1 MTTQT
6 NDTKRTPAVTAT
18 MDTHEN
24 GADRLTLTFGNGKTL
39 ELLAS
44 DLSTD
49 IARQA
54 LMHGLKQKL
63 VDAAAISRNTDTG
76 RPASVDD
83 KYAAVKTV
91 FDRLLAGEW
100 NAAREGQATGGLLL
114 NALTRLY
121 PEKTADALREWLA
134 KKSDAEK
141 TAMRK
146 NPKVAAMIETIRAET
161 GKAASVDTDALLDEL
176 NDD

>member
-1 MTTQT
+1 MTNA
-6 NDTKRTPAVTAT
+6 NDTKRTPAVAAAVVG
-18 MDTHEN
+18 HGLILEFAN
-24 GADRLTLTFGNGKTL
+24 GQMLTLDTAK
-39 ELLAS
+39 LAQE
-44 DLSTD
+44 
-49 IARQA
+49 IKQQA
-54 LMHGLKQKL
+54 MMHGFKQKL

-83 KYAAVKTV
+83 KYQAVKTV

-100 NAAREGQATGGLLL
+100 NAIREGQTTGGLLL

-121 PEKTADALREWLA
+121 PEKTADALREWLGT
-134 KKSDAEK
+134 KSDAEK

-146 NPKVAAMIETIRAET
+146 NPKVAAMIETIRAES
-161 GKAASVDTDALLDEL
+161 GKAANVDTDALLDEL